1 MFYYGSAIADG
12 HGLNIIYLY
21 TPSSSAEMST
31 YIYIYVYTPLSNAYL
46 NIM

>member
-12 HGLNIIYLY
+12 HGLNIIHIY

-31 YIYIYVYTPLSNAYL
+31 YIYTPLSNAYL

>member
-1 MFYYGSAIADG
+1 MFYYGLAIADG
-12 HGLNIIYLY
+12 HGLNVIYLY

-31 YIYIYVYTPLSNAYL
+31 YIYTPLSSAYL